1 MAAYYAGYNRVS
13 NGWKRPQRE
22 MRWLGIAIQGLG
34 DSGELTGPG
43 FTFWN
48 AAKTQILPLFDL
60 TLA

>member
-1 MAAYYAGYNRVS
+1 
-13 NGWKRPQRE
+13 